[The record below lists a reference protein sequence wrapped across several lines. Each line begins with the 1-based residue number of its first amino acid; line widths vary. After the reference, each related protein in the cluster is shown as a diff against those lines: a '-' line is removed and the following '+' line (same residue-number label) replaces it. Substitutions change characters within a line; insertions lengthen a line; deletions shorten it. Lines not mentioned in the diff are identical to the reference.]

1 MSTGLRGDMISLELL
16 TNAESQST
24 IAGLVHIDFKKV
36 IEKKIREV
44 RVELIVEARSK
55 VAVGNDSP
63 DEVSEVLSR
72 LYPMN
77 KILWTATSDETALS
91 DLALLDHKTF
101 DFWFSLSDTEI
112 PESVPAPSF
121 SFLSGYSLPQVTA
134 SISYAINVIGKRSG
148 QWSPDVHLKRQ
159 FNFLPLD
166 HTPLIPQDHSRGKTL
181 GRFQQSVRSWKD
193 ALRSGDGGRVE
204 LEFWGP
210 DAKSVSCFQPIP
222 ISIIVKCFSKHMS
235 SSRSTDRSA
244 FTFPPKTPLDIE
256 LRLRAICS
264 VTANERQLTK
274 SKEIASLGQFG
285 RAHQGSTS
293 RGSPQDIVIDAE
305 EPTWI
310 AGAFGTSP
318 SKGGRW
324 RQTVSFRT
332 HIVLSCAP
340 TFETSLDSSQDLSVT
355 SKLRG
360 KGKMSLE
367 YELVLKV
374 SFPGLGN
381 NVTGTIPLKHL
392 TSGLRQG
399 QTIPGVDASPGY
411 TNQSPGY
418 SIGL

>member
-1 MSTGLRGDMISLELL
+1 MLRGEMFSLEFL
-16 TNAESQST
+16 TNTDPQST
-24 IAGLVHIDFKKV
+24 IGGLVHVNFKKV
-36 IEKKIREV
+36 IEKKVQEI

-63 DEVSEVLSR
+63 DEASEVLAR

-77 KILWTATSDETALS
+77 EILWIATNDETSLN

-101 DFWFSLSDTEI
+101 DFRFSLSDTDNPDSI
-112 PESVPAPSF
+112 PPPTF
-121 SFLSGYSLPQVTA
+121 SFLSGFAFPISEA

-148 QWSPDVHLKRQ
+148 QWSSDIRLDRK

-166 HTPLIPQDHSRGKTL
+166 HTSLVPQDFDHGKIW

-193 ALRSGDGGRVE
+193 ALRSGDGGRVD

-210 DAKSVSCFQPIP
+210 DVKSLSSFQAIP
-222 ISIIVKCFSKHMS
+222 ISITVKCFSKHMS

-244 FTFPPKTPLDIE
+244 FTFPLPPKTPLDIE

-274 SKEIASLGQFG
+274 SKDIASLGQFG
-285 RAHQGSTS
+285 RASPSSTS
-293 RGSPQDIVIDAE
+293 KGSSQDIVTDAV

-318 SKGGRW
+318 SGGGRW

-340 TFETSLDSSQDLSVT
+340 TFETSLDSSQDLSVP

-360 KGKMSLE
+360 RGKITLE

-374 SFPGLGN
+374 LFPGLGN
-381 NVTGTIPLKHL
+381 NVTGIIPLKNL

-399 QTIPGVDASPGY
+399 QTIPGVDAS
-411 TNQSPGY
+411 Q
-418 SIGL
+418 